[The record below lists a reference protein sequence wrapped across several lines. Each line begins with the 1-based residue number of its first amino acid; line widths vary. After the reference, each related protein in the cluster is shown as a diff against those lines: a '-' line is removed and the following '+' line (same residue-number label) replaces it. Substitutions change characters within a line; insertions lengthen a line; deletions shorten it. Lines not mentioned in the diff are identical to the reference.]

1 MANSREINSSILKRI
16 IKKVFLHFGYE
27 IKRKNNFIDRYHDY
41 IAELTK
47 EEYEEIDKFEKICLS
62 SKLNLWSI
70 LQSIKYINYNKIP
83 GDIVECG
90 IYNGNTLSLLG
101 KLLNK
106 YQLDKKI
113 WGYDTFEKGFLK
125 DRYSDFDVDFKN
137 KKITLENDNTT
148 YFTVSEV
155 ISNINQHDKFDE
167 KKYQLIKG
175 DIIETLDDEKNIPEK
190 ISFLRMDTDIYKTT
204 KKQLEKLYPK
214 LSIGGIL
221 HIDDYG
227 ICPGVKKAVDEYFLN
242 QNVWLHRVD
251 FTCRYMI
258 KENQKN

>member
-1 MANSREINSSILKRI
+1 MASSKEISSNFLKKILK
-16 IKKVFLHFGYE
+16 KAFLYFGYE
-27 IKRKNNFIDRYHDY
+27 VKRKNNFIDRYHDY
-41 IAELTK
+41 IVELTK
-47 EEYEEIDKFEKICLS
+47 EESEEIEKFKEICLA

-70 LQSIKYINYNKIP
+70 LQSIKYISYNKIP

-101 KLLNK
+101 KLINK
-106 YQLDKKI
+106 YNLDKKI
-113 WGYDTFEKGFLK
+113 WGYDTFEQGFLK
-125 DRYSDFDVDFKN
+125 NSISKFDVDFKN
-137 KKITLENDNTT
+137 KKEVILENDNTH

-155 ISNINQHDKFDE
+155 ISNINQQDAFDPN
-167 KKYQLIKG
+167 KYFLIKG
-175 DIIETLDDEKNIPEK
+175 DIIKTLDDKKNIPNK

-204 KKQLEKLYPK
+204 KKQLEILYPK

-227 ICPGVKKAVDEYFLN
+227 LCPGVKKAVNEYFEN

-251 FTCRYMI
+251 LSCRYLI
-258 KENQKN
+258 KEK